1 MHYNTIEP
9 QNNTFK
15 TILVQTT
22 YFCQMKCSNCYLGDM
37 LNNKNIPDV
46 DFDRLSEVLGNLP
59 NRCDIRLL
67 GAEPT
72 MNPQILDLIKLI
84 REKGHRPSMLTNGL
98 KLSNEFFVQKLKKAG
113 LNTLGISMNGGL
125 CNETYQ
131 IYDNGKYA
139 KQKTKALDNCLKNN
153 IVPHINT
160 ILTPLNLHTLKPLL
174 EFVVDKAL
182 QYDIKF
188 SPMKFPIMLRPK
200 SIGKMGNF
208 LNEKTY
214 SLQELAEII
223 SVLTNKKVNDI
234 MDSKNID
241 GFNEKNTRVFT
252 FDTKAGQMLC
262 KLTDWTVDEEG
273 VIDRGSERRGII
285 THDYRLSPAF
295 EYYAEQVGTYGN
307 N

>member
-1 MHYNTIEP
+1 
-9 QNNTFK
+9 
-15 TILVQTT
+15 
-22 YFCQMKCSNCYLGDM
+22 
-37 LNNKNIPDV
+37 
-46 DFDRLSEVLGNLP
+46 
-59 NRCDIRLL
+59 
-67 GAEPT
+67 
-72 MNPQILDLIKLI
+72 
-84 REKGHRPSMLTNGL
+84 
-98 KLSNEFFVQKLKKAG
+98 
-113 LNTLGISMNGGL
+113 
-125 CNETYQ
+125 
-131 IYDNGKYA
+131 
-139 KQKTKALDNCLKNN
+139 
-153 IVPHINT
+153 
-160 ILTPLNLHTLKPLL
+160 LL